1 MIKKVVYTVF
11 FCLSF
16 FSLFGQSESGGVPV
30 FISDM
35 RTHIVELQ
43 TSCVRRPGGPSD
55 RCGVKL
61 HRRVSGGQTKK
72 RSVSG
77 HLSLR
82 KRNNE
87 KTSGPLYLATV

>member
-43 TSCVRRPGGPSD
+43 TSCVGG
-55 RCGVKL
+55 R
-61 HRRVSGGQTKK
+61 
-72 RSVSG
+72 
-77 HLSLR
+77 LR
-82 KRNNE
+82 
-87 KTSGPLYLATV
+87 